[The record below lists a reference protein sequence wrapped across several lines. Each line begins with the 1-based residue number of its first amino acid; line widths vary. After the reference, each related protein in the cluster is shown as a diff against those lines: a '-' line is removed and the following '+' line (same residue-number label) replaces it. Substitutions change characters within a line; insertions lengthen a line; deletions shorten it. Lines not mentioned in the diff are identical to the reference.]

1 MLNKLFKGIVVPTV
15 VLASMCANAEEEKV
29 LNVYNWNEY
38 IEPSIIPKFEK
49 ETGIKV
55 TYDLFDSNE
64 VLDAKLFAGKT
75 GYDIVVPG
83 SDFLVRQIKAGVF
96 QPLDKS
102 KLPNIKN
109 LDQDQL
115 KLLSKLDNGNT
126 YSLPYMAGTTGIA
139 YNIDMIE
146 KRFGK
151 GFRVDSWDILFK
163 PENIA
168 KLNDCGVAFLNA
180 PTEVIPTVM
189 NYLGK
194 DPNSSKI
201 KDYKEAEELLLSIR
215 PYITYFHSS
224 QNIND
229 IANGDICIT
238 LGWSG
243 DLMQARDRAKEAN
256 NGVRIEY
263 VVPKEGA
270 LIFYDMMTIT
280 KDAEHVE
287 NALKFMNFLMRE
299 DISALNSSYTSYSC
313 ANKAAHPYIS
323 EEVRNNPNIFIP
335 DEMMKKMF
343 IKEVLPQR
351 LLRDLNKL
359 WDRVKVGR
367 K

>member
-15 VLASMCANAEEEKV
+15 VLASMCANAEEDKV

-102 KLPNIKN
+102 K
-109 LDQDQL
+109 
-115 KLLSKLDNGNT
+115 
-126 YSLPYMAGTTGIA
+126 LPYMAGTTGIA